1 LRLANGERYPSGALS
16 QGKHRAESTKRP
28 NPAFVAIP
36 VVVVA
41 LAVGAFLLLSRG
53 GEEEGTR
60 QSTVAPTSARTPP
73 FAFQVHSAVPVPTT
87 GATAAKLRGPA
98 KEGAAAVAKTL
109 SGLYAAAFLD
119 PANWE
124 SGRYD
129 SVWSYFE
136 PGAATAARRDA
147 EDLTAG
153 ARAGEAF
160 ASITPSRGRLDV
172 KVLFDS
178 RNKAAGYSATVLFGA
193 NASAGDGTVTR
204 LVSTGTYF
212 LQPTSRGWKVSS
224 YEVRREDREAKAAS
238 AAAPSAGATP
248 STGSANG
255 ATP

>member
-16 QGKHRAESTKRP
+16 QGKHRAESTKRL
-28 NPAFVAIP
+28 NPAFIAIP

-53 GEEEGTR
+53 GEDEGIPD
-60 QSTVAPTSARTPP
+60 STVAPTSARTPP
-73 FAFQVHSAVPVPTT
+73 FAFQLHSAVPVSTT

-98 KEGAAAVAKTL
+98 KEGAATVAKTL

-129 SVWSYFE
+129 PVWSYFE

-172 KVLFDS
+172 KVLFDA

-193 NASAGDGTVTR
+193 NAAARDGTVTR

-224 YEVRREDREAKAAS
+224 YEVRREDREAAS
-238 AAAPSAGATP
+238 GARTP
-248 STGSANG
+248 SPGTANG